1 MWKVLLSNYEVIQ
14 TKSNLMRNYSTD
26 QLHNWYF
33 ICHISIEEFRYYLWN
48 KLNCDKIHCKE
59 WQPAKALNKHLGYQ
73 EAWMPWALDVWWMVV
88 MLHWRIISAW
98 IALLV
103 SCWWSY
109 TKSGF
114 LLTSIVS
121 CDFTY
126 LRRNVDFTLEQPQT
140 HRTHV
145 TMTSM
150 PTGKGVWPPYVLRSN
165 LQLKRQ

>member
-1 MWKVLLSNYEVIQ
+1 MDALGFGRLVDGGDAALTNYFSMDSTACKLRTNTWRRTWQETNYPSRDVSPE
-14 TKSNLMRNYSTD
+14 TDRFPVVSRPMCYSFCNTNYHSRYATGKSDSHHFPGLRCY
-26 QLHNWYF
+26 
-33 ICHISIEEFRYYLWN
+33 
-48 KLNCDKIHCKE
+48 
-59 WQPAKALNKHLGYQ
+59 
-73 EAWMPWALDVWWMVV
+73 
-88 MLHWRIISAW
+88 
-98 IALLV
+98 